1 LRIDEK
7 DEKAIKLIKRM
18 KIENINK
25 VDKFKIKKALDMVIN
40 RISEKNKK

>member
-1 LRIDEK
+1 
-7 DEKAIKLIKRM
+7 M